1 MILTVVDLPEPF
13 GPQVSGHLAAAD
25 SEAYVIDHRNV
36 AVVLGQISDFQH
48 KYTSSVF
55 RQPQS
60 ANHGVAIILIFQTGF
75 GG

>member
-48 KYTSSVF
+48 K
-55 RQPQS
+55 
-60 ANHGVAIILIFQTGF
+60 
-75 GG
+75 